1 MAWTE
6 PSGGEAAAGA
16 HKRLA
21 HIVLQ
26 TGQLPVLK
34 DWYLRVLDAH
44 VVFEND
50 MLCFMTFDEEHHRL
64 ALVQLPQ
71 PAPRT
76 SMTVGLAH
84 SAYTFESLD
93 SLLAKYAA
101 LKEADIQPHVPVQH
115 GPTTSLYYRDPD
127 GNMVELQIDNMA
139 PDLAT
144 QYLRGEEY
152 SSDPL
157 GPSFDPDAMIAA
169 LKAGTPESQLT
180 TRSWAMTCPQ
190 LNVAELLLT

>member
-1 MAWTE
+1 M
-6 PSGGEAAAGA
+6 
-16 HKRLA
+16 
-21 HIVLQ
+21 LQ
-26 TGQLPVLK
+26 TGQLPVLR

-50 MLCFMTFDEEHHRL
+50 MLCFMTFHEEHHRL
-64 ALVQLPQ
+64 PLVQLPQ

-76 SMTVGLAH
+76 STTVGLAH

-127 GNMVELQIDNMA
+127 GNMVELQIDNMP
-139 PDLAT
+139 PDKAT

-157 GPSFDPDAMIAA
+157 GPSFDPDAMLAA
-169 LKAGTPESQLT
+169 LRAGTPESELT
-180 TRSWAMTCPQ
+180 TRSWALKCPQ

>member
-1 MAWTE
+1 VAWTE
-6 PSGGEAAAGA
+6 PSRGEAAAGA

-34 DWYLRVLDAH
+34 DWYLRVLDAR

-71 PAPRT
+71 PVPRT

-84 SAYTFESLD
+84 SAYTFGSLD
-93 SLLAKYAA
+93 DLLGKYAA
-101 LKEADIQPHVPVQH
+101 LKEVDIQPHVPVQH

-127 GNMVELQIDNMA
+127 GNMVELQIDNMP
-139 PDLAT
+139 PDEAT

-157 GPSFDPDAMIAA
+157 GPSFDPDAMLAA
-169 LKAGTPESQLT
+169 LQDGIPESELT
-180 TRSWAMTCPQ
+180 TRSWALKCPQ

>member
-1 MAWTE
+1 MGANEASVITASSENLLAMRGE
-6 PSGGEAAAGA
+6 PCVRRSA
-16 HKRLA
+16 
-21 HIVLQ
+21 
-26 TGQLPVLK
+26 
-34 DWYLRVLDAH
+34 
-44 VVFEND
+44 F
-50 MLCFMTFDEEHHRL
+50 
-64 ALVQLPQ
+64 
-71 PAPRT
+71 RT
-76 SMTVGLAH
+76 S
-84 SAYTFESLD
+84 F
-93 SLLAKYAA
+93 
-101 LKEADIQPHVPVQH
+101 
-115 GPTTSLYYRDPD
+115 YYRDPD

>member
-1 MAWTE
+1 MT
-6 PSGGEAAAGA
+6 PFEAKPPRCAQKACAYRAADRPVACSTGLVSESA
-16 HKRLA
+16 RRSRGVRKRHA
-21 HIVLQ
+21 VLHD
-26 TGQLPVLK
+26 L
-34 DWYLRVLDAH
+34 
-44 VVFEND
+44 
-50 MLCFMTFDEEHHRL
+50 DEEL
-64 ALVQLPQ
+64 TASPWCSYPE

-76 SMTVGLAH
+76 SIDGGLAH

-127 GNMVELQIDNMA
+127 GNMVELQIDNMP
-139 PDLAT
+139 PDKAT

-157 GPSFDPDAMIAA
+157 GPSFDPDAMLAA
-169 LKAGTPESQLT
+169 LRAGTPESDLT
-180 TRSWAMTCPQ
+180 TRSWALKCPQ

>member
-1 MAWTE
+1 MAWTD
-6 PSGGEAAAGA
+6 SLRGEAAAGA

-26 TGQLPVLK
+26 TGQLPVLRN
-34 DWYLRVLDAH
+34 WYLRVLDAH

-127 GNMVELQIDNMA
+127 GNMVELQIDNMP
-139 PDLAT
+139 PDKAT

-157 GPSFDPDAMIAA
+157 GPSFDPDAMLAA
-169 LKAGTPESQLT
+169 LRAGTPKSELT
-180 TRSWAMTCPQ
+180 TRSWALKCPQ

>member
-1 MAWTE
+1 M
-6 PSGGEAAAGA
+6 
-16 HKRLA
+16 
-21 HIVLQ
+21 LQ
-26 TGQLPVLK
+26 TGQLPVLR

-127 GNMVELQIDNMA
+127 GNMVELQIDNMP
-139 PDLAT
+139 PDKAT

-152 SSDPL
+152 SSDPV
-157 GPSFDPDAMIAA
+157 GPSFDPGAMLAA
-169 LKAGTPESQLT
+169 LRAGTPKSELT
-180 TRSWAMTCPQ
+180 TRSWALKCPQ